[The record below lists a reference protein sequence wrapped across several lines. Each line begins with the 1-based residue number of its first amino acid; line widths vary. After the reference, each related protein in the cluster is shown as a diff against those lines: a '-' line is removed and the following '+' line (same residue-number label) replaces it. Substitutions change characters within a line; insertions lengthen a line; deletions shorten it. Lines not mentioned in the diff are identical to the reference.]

1 MSDFM
6 AVLSA
11 DNPGAALAEYSGEW
25 PLFLA
30 DGATISAGP
39 APYHSSHTLAHLTR
53 CMNEVAGDPLAVWM
67 ALCHDA
73 GKLTTPRAML
83 PHHYG
88 HEERGA
94 ILAKIWS
101 KELGLGKEY
110 AEAGAMTALWHMRAA
125 RYRSMR
131 AGKKYRLLT
140 TIQPLP
146 FAAQFWR
153 VVDADARARLGPLAQ
168 SDWRVILEAQ
178 NAGENEQMQMSL
190 LARLGSG
197 RLRNAV

>member
-1 MSDFM
+1 M
-6 AVLSA
+6 AVLLA
-11 DNPGAALAEYSGEW
+11 EKPGAALLEYPGKW

-30 DGATISAGP
+30 DGDKISAGP
-39 APYHSSHTLAHLTR
+39 APYHSSHTLAHIMR
-53 CMNEVAGDPLAVWM
+53 CMNEVAGDPLAVWL

-94 ILAKIWS
+94 ILAKIWA
-101 KELGLGKEY
+101 KELELGEAY

-125 RYRSMR
+125 RYRAMR

-146 FAAQFWR
+146 FAAQFWQ
-153 VVDADARARLGPLAQ
+153 VVDADTRSQLGKLVQA
-168 SDWRVILEAQ
+168 DWRIIIDAQ
-178 NAGENEQMQMSL
+178 NAGESEQMQMSL

-197 RLRNAV
+197 RIRTAV

>member
-1 MSDFM
+1 MR
-6 AVLSA
+6 VLLA
-11 DNPGAALAEYSGEW
+11 PGPGDALLQYQGKW
-25 PLFLA
+25 PVFLA
-30 DGATISAGP
+30 DGEKISAGP
-39 APYHSSHTLAHLTR
+39 APYHSSNTLAHLMR

-94 ILAKIWS
+94 ILAKVWAR
-101 KELGLGKEY
+101 ELGLGAEY
-110 AEAGAMTALWHMRAA
+110 AEAGALTALWHMRAG
-125 RYRSMR
+125 RYRAMR

-146 FAAQFWR
+146 FSTQFWQ
-153 VVDADARARLGPLAQ
+153 VVDADTRSHLGRIAEA
-168 SDWRVILEAQ
+168 DWRIIVEAQ
-178 NAGENEQMQMSL
+178 NAGESEQMQMSL

-197 RLRNAV
+197 RLGKAV